1 MTNIAI
7 LGFGTVGS
15 GVYSV
20 LSDCDKAPLND
31 VFVKRILD
39 LRSFPAHEA
48 GSRVTA
54 DFGEI
59 LSDGDISIV
68 VETMGGTNPAYEF
81 SLAAIK
87 AGKSVVTSNKAVVD
101 KYGRELEAAAAEHG
115 VVYLYEA
122 SVGGGIPIIA
132 PLRDCFSADKIL
144 RIAGILNGTTNYIL
158 TLMAEQ
164 GRSFAESLA
173 DAQAKGFAEA
183 DPTADIKGFDA
194 ARKIAILAGIA
205 FGRYIPYESIPVIR
219 GIDDVTAEDI
229 SLAARLGCCIK
240 LLAVAEAAGDGVSI
254 YVEPHL
260 VGSTSLF
267 RAVNGCFN
275 AVSVTGSAVGETV
288 FYGQGAGS
296 LPTAS
301 AVCGDIARVIN
312 GAAAAPLRRAAEPG
326 FVRAA
331 DGIERRCV
339 DLPNGKSYPLF

>member
-54 DFGEI
+54 DFGKI
-59 LSDGDISIV
+59 LGDGDISIV

-132 PLRDCFSADKIL
+132 PLRDCFSADRIL

-164 GRSFAESLA
+164 GRSF
-173 DAQAKGFAEA
+173 
-183 DPTADIKGFDA
+183 ADIKGFDA

-312 GAAAAPLRRAAEPG
+312 GVPAAPLRSAAEPG